1 MTIFSE
7 QYDFTLTLLLL
18 EDRDRYIPL
27 ESESEP
33 DTYDRFM
40 SQR

>member
-7 QYDFTLTLLLL
+7 QYDFTVTLLLL

-27 ESESEP
+27 DPEAEP

-40 SQR
+40 GQL